1 MSKIGNQPIP
11 LENVKMTQTGDIL
24 SFTGPKGTNTV
35 EIPHILKAKVEN
47 NVLTITRS
55 GESVKAKSLHG
66 LFRAL
71 IANAIIGVT
80 KEWEKK
86 LEVVGTGFGVSL
98 KAGDAVFK
106 VGFSHQV
113 TFPKKKGLTYSIEG
127 QSILTISGIDKQQV
141 GEAAHLVRAI
151 RPPDA
156 YKGKGIR
163 YLGEVVKL
171 KAGKKAKTA

>member
-1 MSKIGNQPIP
+1 M
-11 LENVKMTQTGDIL
+11 
-24 SFTGPKGTNTV
+24 
-35 EIPHILKAKVEN
+35 
-47 NVLTITRS
+47 
-55 GESVKAKSLHG
+55 
-66 LFRAL
+66 
-71 IANAIIGVT
+71 
-80 KEWEKK
+80 
-86 LEVVGTGFGVSL
+86 
-98 KAGDAVFK
+98 
-106 VGFSHQV
+106 

>member
-1 MSKIGNQPIP
+1 MSKIGNQPVS
-11 LENVKMTQTGDIL
+11 LEGVKMTQTGNIL
-24 SFTGPKGTNTV
+24 SFTGPKGTLSV
-35 EIPHILKAKVEN
+35 EMPHILKANVEN
-47 NVLTITRS
+47 NILTISRS
-55 GESVKAKSLHG
+55 GDSVKSKSLHG

-71 IANAIIGVT
+71 IANAVKGVV
-80 KEWEKK
+80 KEWEKR

-98 KAGDAVFK
+98 KSGDAIFK

-113 TFPKKKGLTYSIEG
+113 TFPKKAGLTYVIEG
-127 QSILTISGIDKQQV
+127 QSILTISGIDKQLV
-141 GEAAHLVRAI
+141 GEAAHLVRSI